1 MSGKHARRRSTPP
14 GSHRR
19 RHPNRN
25 SRAVIVGM
33 GLAAVPV
40 VGVVGTAVPAHG
52 VDGATWDRLAQCES
66 GGNWSI
72 NTGNGYFGGLQF
84 HPATWRGHGGGE
96 FAPSAHQATREQQ
109 IAVAERVLTT
119 QGWGAWP
126 ACSRRLGLSGT
137 AGGSAST
144 TPVSTGS
151 SSGSTASTGSSA
163 APTPD
168 GGGGSASAAENAG
181 GSSTGDANAN
191 PGSDGA
197 GSTDDDDYEDDEGY
211 DGEDEGE
218 DDDDDED
225 EDEEDEGEDDD

>member
-19 RHPNRN
+19 RQPKRN
-25 SRAVIVGM
+25 SRATIVGM

-40 VGVVGTAVPAHG
+40 VGVVGAAPAYG
-52 VDGATWDRLAQCES
+52 ADAATWDRLAQCES

-96 FAPSAHQATREQQ
+96 FASSAHQATREQQ
-109 IAVAERVLTT
+109 ITVAERVLAT

-137 AGGSAST
+137 AGGNAST

-151 SSGSTASTGSSA
+151 SSGSTAATDSSA
-163 APTPD
+163 APTPG
-168 GGGGSASAAENAG
+168 GGGGSSSAAENAA
-181 GSSTGDANAN
+181 GSSTGDADAN
-191 PGSDGA
+191 PGSDGGGSA
-197 GSTDDDDYEDDEGY
+197 GDDEYEGDDGY
-211 DGEDEGE
+211 
-218 DDDDDED
+218 DDDDEENDD
-225 EDEEDEGEDDD
+225 EDEGDEEDEGDDDD